1 VAPRLEHPRPPAH
14 TRRPSATAGARPR
27 RPSLPAPARPT
38 SRDRSLNRPNAAP
51 VAAPLRDRGIGL
63 LAAFTFAMLVMVALA
78 VLVGAIGSWWILIPV
93 MAVDFAVTAAVLVMM
108 ARLLN
113 DGRGG

>member
-1 VAPRLEHPRPPAH
+1 
-14 TRRPSATAGARPR
+14 
-27 RPSLPAPARPT
+27 
-38 SRDRSLNRPNAAP
+38 
-51 VAAPLRDRGIGL
+51 
-63 LAAFTFAMLVMVALA
+63 MLVMVALA
-78 VLVGAIGSWWILIPV
+78 VVVGAIGSWWILIPV

>member
-1 VAPRLEHPRPPAH
+1 MAPRLEHPRPAAR
-14 TRRPSATAGARPR
+14 TRRPSATAGALPR
-27 RPSLPAPARPT
+27 RPSLPTPARPT
-38 SRDRSLNRPNAAP
+38 RPDLAPNPPNAAP
-51 VAAPLRDRGIGL
+51 VATPLRDRGIGL
-63 LAAFTFAMLVMVALA
+63 LAAFTAAMLVMVALA
-78 VLVGAIGSWWILIPV
+78 IVVGAIDSWWILIPV